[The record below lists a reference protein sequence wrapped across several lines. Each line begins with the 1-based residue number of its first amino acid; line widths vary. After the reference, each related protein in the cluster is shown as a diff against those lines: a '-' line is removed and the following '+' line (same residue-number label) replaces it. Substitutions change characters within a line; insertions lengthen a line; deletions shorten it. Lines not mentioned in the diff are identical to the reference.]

1 MNNRWCIIAHP
12 RTGSNYLEDMLF
24 WNMHN
29 QKKFTIR
36 LGELMH
42 RTIWSY
48 ADSTGY
54 RFKKDV
60 LYNTDVRKNFT
71 QDLFSRLSINSEF
84 GAVLRFFVQTH
95 YMPDIDYKQVID
107 QLKSLNFKFI
117 HLTRNMFDSTISL
130 SMAQHTDVWHR
141 REKNNKE
148 VIDGN
153 AEYATAPSIIEL
165 PLSLF
170 GKTYMDLQF
179 HQHYTAQLLKDLD
192 YTTIRYENMIGDSII
207 NSIPLDVNS
216 KVKKT
221 YGIAYK
227 DIISNYK
234 ELETFYGQLSNG

>member
-54 RFKKDV
+54 LFKKDV
-60 LYNTDVRKNFT
+60 LYNTDVRKKFT
-71 QDLFSRLSINSEF
+71 QDLFARLSINPEF

-95 YMPDIDYKQVID
+95 YMPDINYKLVID